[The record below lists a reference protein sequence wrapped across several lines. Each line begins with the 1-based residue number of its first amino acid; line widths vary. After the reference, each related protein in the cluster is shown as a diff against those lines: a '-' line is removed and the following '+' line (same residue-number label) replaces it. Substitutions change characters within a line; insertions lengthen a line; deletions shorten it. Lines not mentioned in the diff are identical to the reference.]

1 MSKGMLASFPL
12 GNEPLRL
19 SARGQGTEFQRELE
33 FDPGSFRTRMPDAP
47 QMAELMHVQSEQALG
62 RLKTLIEKILEE
74 ETRGAAA

>member
-1 MSKGMLASFPL
+1 MRHSRSGMSPYAF
-12 GNEPLRL
+12 R
-19 SARGQGTEFQRELE
+19 ARGQGTEFQRELE

-47 QMAELMHVQSEQALG
+47 QMAELMHAQSEQALG